1 MVCFAR
7 LRGNPAFMTIM
18 DFVRECRDRT
28 DRESSKYPEEYK
40 VRWAQG
46 ATQDLTE
53 LLKLLEQSK
62 DL

>member
-1 MVCFAR
+1 ME
-7 LRGNPAFMTIM
+7 IM
-18 DFVRECRDRT
+18 DFIRDCRDRT
-28 DRESSKYPEEYK
+28 HEESSKYPEEYK

-53 LLKLLEQSK
+53 LLKLLDMSK